1 MAGNRRVDDQE
12 QALFR
17 EAMRGSGIR
26 PVRHDRADPGYRP
39 SREDHSRR
47 REAAASRSADVTTTS
62 SRTSDGRVDA
72 VRPSEPLLFALADL
86 PPRTLSRLKRGAIGW
101 QAGLDLHGFDLESAR
116 LELESF
122 LAEARLNRARC
133 VLVVHGKA
141 WSGTAR
147 YPVIKSHV
155 NAWLREL
162 PEVLAFCSAVDRD
175 GGTGA
180 VYVLLR
186 RTRDA
191 DDALPD

>member
-1 MAGNRRVDDQE
+1 MTGKRRVDDQE

-26 PVRHDRADPGYRP
+26 PVRHDRADPGCRP
-39 SREDHSRR
+39 VREDHSRR
-47 REAAASRSADVTTTS
+47 REAATRRSADTLTA
-62 SRTSDGRVDA
+62 SRTSDGRVEA
-72 VRPSEPLLFALADL
+72 VRPCEELLFALTDL
-86 PPRTLSRLKRGAIGW
+86 PSRTLSRLKRGDIDW

-122 LAEARLNRARC
+122 LAEARLNRTRC

-162 PEVLAFCSAVDRD
+162 PEVLAFCSATDRD

-191 DDALPD
+191 DNTL